1 MKTDVIEKKLGESTL
16 RHTERLALWKK
27 IKAAWQDDG
36 VIGVEGLLGGMA
48 ASLEEKKSQIC
59 TRLAKEVGINDGDNQ
74 ES

>member
-1 MKTDVIEKKLGESTL
+1 MKIDTIEKKLGENTQ

-27 IKAAWQDDG
+27 IKAVWG
-36 VIGVEGLLGGMA
+36 GSGMSGVEGLLEGMA
-48 ASLEEKKSQIC
+48 ASLEERKSQIC